1 MKTLFGLI
9 ALFICT
15 SVSAY
20 YPATPQIVY
29 PSGQVV
35 YSTQQ
40 TVYPAQT
47 VIYPSR
53 QVVHNSR
60 RIVRVVRRRVIQTLP
75 SVVYEEP
82 PVSVSYAQSPVVVA
96 PQTLV
101 ASQVPDMLLQ
111 PVVQLR
117 TDVAN
122 EGAETRA
129 DREDQ
134 AVATDVAD
142 EDSGEKDD
150 DASIESRARALTE
163 KCREQLARVS
173 KWGWLGIAVFVLLIA
188 FETWNAQRR

>member
-1 MKTLFGLI
+1 MKALFGLI

-20 YPATPQIVY
+20 YPPAQQIVY
-29 PSGQVV
+29 PSSQVV
-35 YSTQQ
+35 YPARQI
-40 TVYPAQT
+40 VYPAKT

-53 QVVHNSR
+53 QVIHNSR
-60 RIVRVVRRRVIQTLP
+60 RVVRVVRRRVVQTLP

-101 ASQVPDMLLQ
+101 ASQAPDMLLQ
-111 PVVQLR
+111 PVVQSR

-122 EGAETRA
+122 EGAEKRA

-134 AVATDVAD
+134 TVATDVAD

-150 DASIESRARALTE
+150 DASIESSARALTE
-163 KCREQLARVS
+163 KCREQLARVP
-173 KWGWLGIAVFVLLIA
+173 KWGWLGIAVLVLLIA
-188 FETWNAQRR
+188 WNAKRQL